1 VALLSALPR
10 KTHERLLA
18 KKKRLD
24 SYRPL
29 PPALVS
35 QLKEALLIEYTH
47 SSNAIE
53 GNTLTLGETR
63 MVIED
68 GVTIGGK
75 SVREHLEAQ
84 NHPKAITFLEEL
96 ASEGRAAT
104 DADVLLIHKLVL
116 EGIDESAGKYRQW
129 GVRISG
135 STFTPPP
142 SHDVPTLVS
151 NLLEW
156 LRVNPDELS
165 PVELA
170 AQLLHKF
177 SQIHPFSDGN
187 GRVGRLLMNLVLIRS
202 GYPFIT
208 NISYRERARYLNSL
222 QEADLGNT
230 RRLVE
235 LVARS
240 VEAALD
246 SYLRAVE
253 EPKMLTLAEA
263 GRRSGVDPEYLGLLA
278 RKGTLSAFKR
288 GSRWYVSESELAVYL
303 ETVRR
308 RTPETPRL

>member
-1 VALLSALPR
+1 MSVLPR
-10 KTHERLLA
+10 KTHERLLT

-29 PPALVS
+29 PPALVT
-35 QLKEALLIEYTH
+35 QLKEALLVEYTH

-63 MVIED
+63 MIIED
-68 GVTIGGK
+68 GITIGGK
-75 SVREHLEAQ
+75 SVREHLEAR
-84 NHPKAITFLEEL
+84 NHPKAIMYLEEL
-96 ASEGRAAT
+96 VAEGRAAT
-104 DADVLLIHKLVL
+104 DADVLLLHKLVL

-142 SHDVPTLVS
+142 SHDVPTLVA

-156 LRVNPDELS
+156 LRLNPDEQS

-263 GRRSGVDPEYLGLLA
+263 GKRSGINPEYLGLLA
-278 RKGTLSAFKR
+278 RKGTLSASKR
-288 GSRWYVSESELAVYL
+288 GSRWYVSESELTVYL

-308 RTPETPRL
+308 RTPATVK